1 MDDLIQIFE
10 KYLNKAK
17 YEEHKVSTEECKKCG
32 GQCCK
37 ALGCQFSPSDF
48 KKIDY
53 DTLLNFINDTKC
65 ISIDWWEGNPF
76 EEDDNIENSYFDIDT
91 GNLIDSN
98 NEQVYKSYFLRIRN
112 VDSPI
117 VDPSYGGRCCLLTD
131 TGCKLPFELRAKG
144 ARELYIPKGIDECI
158 PFYNK
163 RDCAKE
169 WFKYRDILHK
179 LAIHFSQDS
188 RSTLESFTNYTFSNF
203 IQEFLNI
210 GDDTNE

>member
-76 EEDDNIENSYFDIDT
+76 EEDDNIEDSCKSAVDT
-91 GNLIDSN
+91 LSN
-98 NEQVYKSYFLRIRN
+98 DFKFTAE
-112 VDSPI
+112 D
-117 VDPSYGGRCCLLTD
+117 LLAD
-131 TGCKLPFELRAKG
+131 DWVN
-144 ARELYIPKGIDECI
+144 IDE
-158 PFYNK
+158 
-163 RDCAKE
+163 
-169 WFKYRDILHK
+169 L
-179 LAIHFSQDS
+179 
-188 RSTLESFTNYTFSNF
+188 
-203 IQEFLNI
+203 
-210 GDDTNE
+210 